1 VKSKAYCRGEYGRT
15 PAPIEPEFKKH
26 SWDTPVVDGALRTA
40 WPRLLNKRMPNLGEM
55 ARSDEDV
62 LFYIAFRRFAE
73 KFFKRPESSGEN
85 VVKYT
90 IEPVE

>member
-1 VKSKAYCRGEYGRT
+1 
-15 PAPIEPEFKKH
+15 
-26 SWDTPVVDGALRTA
+26 
-40 WPRLLNKRMPNLGEM
+40 M